1 MKKILFSTDKSL
13 LSMLPLRLTAAL
25 VLFPHGAQ
33 KMLGW
38 FGGYGFTGT
47 MSFFTEVK
55 HIPYPVALLV
65 ILIEFFGPLFL
76 LLGLGTRLVAAAIIV
91 NMTGIILSSHT
102 QYGFFMNWFGTQ
114 QGEGFEYHLLFI
126 GLMIPLLIA
135 GGGKYSMDKRITGRK
150 IMQTGTAN

>member
-13 LSMLPLRLTAAL
+13 LSMLLLRLTTAL
-25 VLFPHGAQ
+25 ILLPHGAQ

-47 MSFFTEVK
+47 MSYFTEVK
-55 HIPYPVALLV
+55 NIPYPVALLV
-65 ILIEFFGPLFL
+65 ILIDFFGPLFL
-76 LLGLGTRLVAAAIIV
+76 IFGLGTRLVAVDIIV

-114 QGEGFEYHLLFI
+114 QGKDLNTT
-126 GLMIPLLIA
+126 
-135 GGGKYSMDKRITGRK
+135 S
-150 IMQTGTAN
+150 

>member
-13 LSMLPLRLTAAL
+13 LSMLLLRLTTAL
-25 VLFPHGAQ
+25 TLLPHGAQ

-47 MSFFTEVK
+47 MSYFTEVK
-55 HIPYPVALLV
+55 NIPYPVALLV

-76 LLGLGTRLVAAAIIV
+76 IFGLGTRLVAVDIIV

-114 QGEGFEYHLLFI
+114 QGKDLNTT
-126 GLMIPLLIA
+126 
-135 GGGKYSMDKRITGRK
+135 S
-150 IMQTGTAN
+150 